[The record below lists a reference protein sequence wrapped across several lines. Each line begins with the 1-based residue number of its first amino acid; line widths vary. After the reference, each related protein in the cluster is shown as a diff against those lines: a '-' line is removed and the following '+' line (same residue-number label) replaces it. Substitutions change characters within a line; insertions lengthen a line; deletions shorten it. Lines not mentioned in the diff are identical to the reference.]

1 VIAVIFEVWPSEGK
15 AEQYF
20 DLAAALKEDLEKI
33 DGFLSVER
41 FQSLTTQGK
50 YMFYRSGV
58 RKKQCAPGGTA
69 TAIARPSTRTKRNIC
84 RLSDTRSQHIA

>member
-1 VIAVIFEVWPSEGK
+1 MIAVIFEVWPSEGK

-58 RKKQCAPGGTA
+58 TKKQCAPGGTSRD
-69 TAIARPSTRTKRNIC
+69 IARPRHKDETKYLRTIGY
-84 RLSDTRSQHIA
+84 A

>member
-1 VIAVIFEVWPSEGK
+1 MIAVIFEVWPSEGK

-58 RKKQCAPGGTA
+58 TKKPCRPGGTSRD
-69 TAIARPSTRTKRNIC
+69 IARPRRKDETKYLRT
-84 RLSDTRSQHIA
+84 TGYA